1 MSGPAE
7 GEQAPDF
14 ELAGVD
20 GQIRLSD
27 FGGKTLILY
36 FYPKDDTPGC
46 TNEAMDFSALSADFA
61 KVGAHV
67 VGVSKDSVKRHA
79 GVTAKYGLTIPL
91 GSDPEGVVIKHY
103 GSWVEKTL
111 YGRQYMGIERSTFLI
126 HDGVVRGIWR
136 KVKVKG
142 HAEAVLEA
150 AKAL

>member
-1 MSGPAE
+1 
-7 GEQAPDF
+7 
-14 ELAGVD
+14 
-20 GQIRLSD
+20 
-27 FGGKTLILY
+27 
-36 FYPKDDTPGC
+36 
-46 TNEAMDFSALSADFA
+46 
-61 KVGAHV
+61 
-67 VGVSKDSVKRHA
+67 VKRRA
-79 GVTAKYGLTIPL
+79 GVTAKYGLTVPL
-91 GSDPEGVVIKHY
+91 GSDPEGVVIKRY